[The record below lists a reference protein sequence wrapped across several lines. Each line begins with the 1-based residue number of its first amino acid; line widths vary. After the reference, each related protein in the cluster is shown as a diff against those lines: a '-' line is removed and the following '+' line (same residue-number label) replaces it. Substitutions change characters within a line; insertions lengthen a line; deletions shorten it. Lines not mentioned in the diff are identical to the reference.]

1 MDRTIAFSK
10 YPATCYACKLIVMR
24 LRNLAVGRVKHLEF
38 REIERETVLT
48 LIKLRTKL
56 STDLQERVKFI

>member
-1 MDRTIAFSK
+1 
-10 YPATCYACKLIVMR
+10 MR